1 MRALG
6 CRLDSLPRIA
16 RGEGSYRY
24 DTTGRRY
31 LDGSGGPAAFSI
43 GHGQFVADR
52 LVIMERPAPD
62 LQTVDYAA
70 SRERPWGRRTLMAGL
85 MLAAFAAR
93 ALMPPGFV
101 PASGLPRM

>member
-1 MRALG
+1 M
-6 CRLDSLPRIA
+6 A
-16 RGEGSYRY
+16 RQQ
-24 DTTGRRY
+24 
-31 LDGSGGPAAFSI
+31 LI
-43 GHGQFVADR
+43 
-52 LVIMERPAPD
+52 IMERLASD

-70 SRERPWGRRTLMAGL
+70 SLERPWGKRTLMAGL